1 MLERSCRRTASAH
14 ASMSALIWVSA
25 VWPCF
30 IMAVAPSIGWC
41 PPLGRM
47 SGRISDT
54 RASFF
59 VAGRAA
65 PFFLASTLLLLGQ
78 LIAASMLVSAAQGRL
93 KAGDDLH

>member
-1 MLERSCRRTASAH
+1 
-14 ASMSALIWVSA
+14 
-25 VWPCF
+25 
-30 IMAVAPSIGWC
+30 
-41 PPLGRM
+41 M

-78 LIAASMLVSAAQGRL
+78 LIAASMLVSAPAQGRL
-93 KAGDDLH
+93 EGR